1 MMYAGGCNHLH
12 QIISLNQLGLLWSY
26 AYNLSGRTSA
36 HKQHRYYHYN
46 LHKNLE
52 MSFFS
57 KNTAQLAILLAL
69 LAPIQTTAAE
79 PIKPAAPPTTSVDNT
94 KGIFVILTDEE
105 PMTQMMAL
113 VLSTQTFEQGKSLQI
128 LLCGQAGKL
137 AVKNSKQTMF
147 KPINKSPQMLLA
159 ELIARGVQVEVCPL
173 FLPNFNMS
181 ESQLI
186 TGVTIAKPP
195 VIARKMRAEEIKL
208 VTF

>member
-1 MMYAGGCNHLH
+1 M
-12 QIISLNQLGLLWSY
+12 SL
-26 AYNLSGRTSA
+26 
-36 HKQHRYYHYN
+36 
-46 LHKNLE
+46 
-52 MSFFS
+52 FS
-57 KNTAQLAILLAL
+57 KKTARLAFVFAL
-69 LAPIQTTAAE
+69 LSPTQIMAAE
-79 PIKPAAPPTTSVDNT
+79 PKITPSAPLAASVDNT

-128 LLCGQAGKL
+128 LLCGPAGKL

-181 ESQLI
+181 ESQLV